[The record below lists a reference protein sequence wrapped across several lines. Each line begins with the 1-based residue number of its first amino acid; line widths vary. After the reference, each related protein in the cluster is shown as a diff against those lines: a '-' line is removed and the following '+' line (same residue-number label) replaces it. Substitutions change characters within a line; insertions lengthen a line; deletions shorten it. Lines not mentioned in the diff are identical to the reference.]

1 MIEYR
6 VMAMFAS
13 GPCLRAIYDNLD
25 DAEQHSYNL
34 NLMHINSWVEMSNL

>member
-1 MIEYR
+1 MIKYR

-13 GPCLRAIYDNLD
+13 GPCLRAIYDNFE

-34 NLMHINSWVEMSNL
+34 KLMNMNSWVEMSNL